1 LKKNNIIGYIL
12 RNDPGE
18 ESVEEVQEE
27 EEEMEEREES
37 ENEGES
43 MEVEKIVTKDKE
55 KKVFLFN
62 TSFDK
67 VEYGEKKVDL
77 LITDIPYNV
86 SNNISFEDI
95 I

>member
-1 LKKNNIIGYIL
+1 MKKKNIIGYIL

-37 ENEGES
+37 ENEGER
-43 MEVEKIVTKDKE
+43 MEVDKIVTKDKK

-62 TSFDK
+62 TSFEK

-86 SNNISFEDI
+86 SNNISLKK
-95 I
+95 